1 MRSGKTKM
9 NGRHPCAA
17 MQEQIWKK
25 RKGNVVDVLTVG
37 IFVLGMTVLMIAYL
51 GNIRLMEQKDEISQI
66 ARKYILRMETVGYL
80 TGNDRVQMSQ
90 ELSVLGA
97 ENLDFTGTTMNQV
110 NYGEPIVLVIRGT
123 ISGQNVIVS
132 GELLGSVF
140 EEKQYTFEE
149 RRMSTA
155 KN

>member
-1 MRSGKTKM
+1 MRLEQMKTGSLHDTVRK
-9 NGRHPCAA
+9 RLCF
-17 MQEQIWKK
+17 KK

-37 IFVLGMTVLMIAYL
+37 ILVLGMTVLMIAYL
-51 GNIRLMEQKDEISQI
+51 GNIRLMEQKDEIGQI

-90 ELSVLGA
+90 ELAGLGIQ
-97 ENLDFTGTTMNQV
+97 NLDFTGTTVNQV
-110 NYGEPIVLVIRGT
+110 DYGEPIVLVIRGT
-123 ISGQNVIVS
+123 IPGQNVIV
-132 GELLGSVF
+132 GGDLLGTVF
-140 EEKQYTFEE
+140 EKKQYDFEE